1 MARVS
6 RALPHARR
14 LETLRRKPLR
24 AADWAQEPDKGSK
37 FDAKA
42 KARAFFFPFSPP
54 TASKPRPLFFFL
66 RLLAS
71 GHFFSEKSSAKK
83 KIKSE
88 KTEEKNRCAPLSVS
102 CLFRSVCFAS
112 LPSASEGGLRAAL
125 LFADRKREKEKRS
138 SKRESKEKRERERE
152 RLNSKPTPQPRLLSS
167 RSLSFSLPSSRA
179 LSLSPRGASSGQAYS
194 RCREGLGVHAR

>member
-6 RALPHARR
+6 RAFPHARR

-24 AADWAQEPDKGSK
+24 AADWAQEPEKGSK

-42 KARAFFFPFSPP
+42 KARAFFFPFFPP
-54 TASKPRPLFFFL
+54 SASKPRPLFFFL

-71 GHFFSEKSSAKK
+71 GHFFPEKSTAKK
-83 KIKSE
+83 KSRARKQKKKTGAPLFLSLVSSVRFALRLFRAPPRAVCALRCCLPSE
-88 KTEEKNRCAPLSVS
+88 KE
-102 CLFRSVCFAS
+102 
-112 LPSASEGGLRAAL
+112 
-125 LFADRKREKEKRS
+125 RKRKEQA
-138 SKRESKEKRERERE
+138 KERARKRERERE
-152 RLNSKPTPQPRLLSS
+152 RLNSKPTPPPRLLSS

>member
-6 RALPHARR
+6 RAFPHARR

-24 AADWAQEPDKGSK
+24 AADWAQEPEKGSK

-42 KARAFFFPFSPP
+42 KARAFFFPFFPP
-54 TASKPRPLFFFL
+54 SASKPRPLFFFL

-71 GHFFSEKSSAKK
+71 GHFFSEKSTAKK

-112 LPSASEGGLRAAL
+112 LSASEGGLRAAL

-152 RLNSKPTPQPRLLSS
+152 RLNSKPTPPPRLLSS

>member
-6 RALPHARR
+6 RAFPHARR

-24 AADWAQEPDKGSK
+24 AADWAQEPEKGSK

-42 KARAFFFPFSPP
+42 KARAFFFPFFPP
-54 TASKPRPLFFFL
+54 SASKPRPLFFFL

-71 GHFFSEKSSAKK
+71 GHFFSEKSTAKK

-102 CLFRSVCFAS
+102 SLFRSVCFAS

-125 LFADRKREKEKRS
+125 LFAERKREKEKRA
-138 SKRESKEKRERERE
+138 SKRESKEKRERE
-152 RLNSKPTPQPRLLSS
+152 SD
-167 RSLSFSLPSSRA
+167 
-179 LSLSPRGASSGQAYS
+179 
-194 RCREGLGVHAR
+194 